1 MTEREKSHKEQGKA
15 PKSTRRS
22 KKRRLSEAAAIDKL
36 WRAGFLK
43 WKLKGKQ
50 NSIYEHF
57 KNNED
62 DISAC
67 LVSRQFGKSFV
78 LCLIAIELCLQKP
91 GAIVK
96 YACPQQKMVERIIK
110 PRVKEIIKDCP
121 SDIKPEW
128 KTQEKIW
135 VFPNGSEIQ
144 VAGTDAGNYDNLRG
158 GSADLCIC
166 DEAGFMDEL
175 ETVVFSV
182 LAPTTDTTGGKIYL
196 ASTPNDKDPNHD
208 FHEFFVFPLEASDKL
223 LKFTFYD
230 SPMIDES
237 QREKIVARYPGGEKN
252 IKFRCEYLCE
262 IPNVTDTTVI
272 PEFSKVEE
280 DIIKE
285 IDTPEYCDF
294 YTSMDIG
301 YSDLTVVLFGY
312 YDYYKSTL
320 VILDEVIF
328 NGSRDLKT
336 NIIAQKIQ
344 QTEKLRFLTKVNNQ
358 VRENKAYLRYAD
370 NNNLILINELGRNY
384 DTIFIPT
391 EKKNKEQYVDLVR
404 KWVEDKRIIIHPRCK
419 NLIYHTK
426 QAQWHYTRAGTFTGK
441 FKNLRGNESAGL
453 LASHAD
459 ALDAL
464 IYMTRNVQTGKNP
477 FPRTYG
483 FDITERTHISQKWRA
498 KNKSQAVDFMKK
510 VLNLSKK

>member
-1 MTEREKSHKEQGKA
+1 
-15 PKSTRRS
+15 
-22 KKRRLSEAAAIDKL
+22 
-36 WRAGFLK
+36 
-43 WKLKGKQ
+43 
-50 NSIYEHF
+50 
-57 KNNED
+57 
-62 DISAC
+62 
-67 LVSRQFGKSFV
+67 
-78 LCLIAIELCLQKP
+78 
-91 GAIVK
+91 
-96 YACPQQKMVERIIK
+96 
-110 PRVKEIIKDCP
+110 
-121 SDIKPEW
+121 
-128 KTQEKIW
+128 
-135 VFPNGSEIQ
+135 
-144 VAGTDAGNYDNLRG
+144 
-158 GSADLCIC
+158 
-166 DEAGFMDEL
+166 
-175 ETVVFSV
+175 
-182 LAPTTDTTGGKIYL
+182 
-196 ASTPNDKDPNHD
+196 
-208 FHEFFVFPLEASDKL
+208 
-223 LKFTFYD
+223 
-230 SPMIDES
+230 
-237 QREKIVARYPGGEKN
+237 
-252 IKFRCEYLCE
+252 
-262 IPNVTDTTVI
+262 
-272 PEFSKVEE
+272 
-280 DIIKE
+280 
-285 IDTPEYCDF
+285 
-294 YTSMDIG
+294 MDIG

-464 IYMTRNVQTGKNP
+464 IYMARNVQTGKNP
-477 FPRTYG
+477 FPRAYG